1 MIAKL
6 VDTGCELETLK
17 LCESAPTGRNLFE
30 LAAGLRVLFRKAKLG
45 LRPVLRIQTYGNK
58 EGEGVWY
65 QERVVRRIEE
75 LMEREE
81 RGEDN
86 VKQDEELQW

>member
-1 MIAKL
+1 M
-6 VDTGCELETLK
+6 DTLR

-30 LAAGLRVLFRKAKLG
+30 LAAELRALFRKDARGG

-58 EGEGVWY
+58 EDEGVWY

-75 LMEREE
+75 SMEREE
-81 RGEDN
+81 RGGDDGE
-86 VKQDEELQW
+86 QGEELQWEFSIKDG